1 MVDLARQE
9 VFRHR
14 HVSPVLLNVLRKAE
28 RATPVHNLEQLA
40 EQHNGK
46 WRFRDNR
53 PLRFH
58 VPPATAKQVAAGL
71 RNYVD
76 TLLPERRHWFA
87 HYRVADVAFRVVGIG
102 SVGVRDYI
110 VLMFG
115 TAKDAPLFMQ
125 IKEEVPSAYAQYLPE
140 ANAPVNQGQRAAQ
153 GQRAMQVHSDI
164 FLGWTA
170 IAGHDYLVRQLR
182 DHKAVIE
189 DEDLEGDGLVQYAQI
204 CGELLAKGHA
214 RTGDP
219 YAIAGYLGNSDK
231 FDKAIAS
238 FGIAY
243 ANQSTKDFEEFTQA
257 IRVGKIRAAKLAP
270 AKPAKPVKAKR
281 AKSRK

>member
-1 MVDLARQE
+1 
-9 VFRHR
+9 
-14 HVSPVLLNVLRKAE
+14 
-28 RATPVHNLEQLA
+28 
-40 EQHNGK
+40 
-46 WRFRDNR
+46 
-53 PLRFH
+53 
-58 VPPATAKQVAAGL
+58 L

-76 TLLPERRHWFA
+76 TLLPERQHWFS
-87 HYRVADVAFRVVGIG
+87 HYRVEDVAFRVVGIG

-110 VLMFG
+110 VLLFG
-115 TAKDAPLFMQ
+115 AAKDAPLFMQ
-125 IKEEVPSAYAQYLPE
+125 IKGEVPSAYAQYLPE
-140 ANAPVNQGQRAAQ
+140 ADAPVNQGQRAAQ
-153 GQRAMQVHSDI
+153 GQRAMQVQSDI

-189 DEDLEGDGLVQYAQI
+189 DEDLEGDGMVQYAQI

-231 FDKAIAS
+231 FDKAIAM

-243 ANQSTKDFEEFTQA
+243 ADQSTKDFEEFTQA
-257 IRVGKIRAAKLAP
+257 IRFGRIRAAKLAP

-281 AKSRK
+281 AKSRE